1 MRTSWSCHLLFPGS
15 LFGLFSF
22 CMLRLSYFSMLG
34 FISLIIFYF
43 ISFYYNPLEACLF
56 SKKRQKGGSSEREM
70 AWRGT
75 RRECNQDI
83 LCEEKIM
90 F

>member
-1 MRTSWSCHLLFPGS
+1 MVFLCVQTCVPLHLYVFLCFTLAVFLLFI
-15 LFGLFSF
+15 
-22 CMLRLSYFSMLG
+22 Y
-34 FISLIIFYF
+34 LITFQF
-43 ISFYYNPLEACLF
+43 VCACLF